1 MAIRKNIFIVSLFF
15 MAAFSLQS
23 CGKFHTEENG
33 SVSVALSFI
42 DKDDRDEVTIDD
54 AKLWIFNGDGG
65 LVCDRSYHSASELA
79 LQRYFLEPGRYL
91 FVTAVNL
98 VDPFTWTDPT
108 VNGQDL
114 VFGLKDPIASP
125 SHALYGVNEVLVEND
140 KSLVVN
146 SEIRRVLSELSV
158 TISGAPAG
166 STVKATVRSNA
177 SGIYPGRKDP
187 DGLYGLATNDEVR
200 SIMFPE
206 VREEGGV
213 IATPTLRLMPTI
225 GRSESTIIYLT
236 ITLAGGN
243 ELECAILAPPMRP
256 SGKYILTLKYD
267 EMRATMIVDPYKI
280 NEWTEGW
287 VVNGEILD
295 PDD

>member
-1 MAIRKNIFIVSLFF
+1 

-23 CGKFHTEENG
+23 CGKFHTDENG

-54 AKLWIFNGDGG
+54 AKLWIFNGEGG
-65 LVCDRSYHSASELA
+65 LVCDRAYRSASELA
-79 LQRYFLEPGRYL
+79 LQRYFLEPGSYL

-98 VDPFTWTDPT
+98 VDPFTWTDPIE
-108 VNGQDL
+108 NGQDL
-114 VFGLKDPIASP
+114 VFGLKDPVASP
-125 SHALYGVNEVLVEND
+125 SHALYGVNEVVVEKD

-158 TISGAPAG
+158 MISGAPAG
-166 STVKATVRSNA
+166 SSVKAKVRSNA

-206 VREEGGV
+206 AHVEGGV
-213 IATPTLRLMPTI
+213 IATPVLRLMPTI
-225 GRSESTIIYLT
+225 GGSESTIIYLT
-236 ITLAGGN
+236 ITLASGN
-243 ELECAILAPPMRP
+243 ELECTIIAPPMHP
-256 SGKYILTLKYD
+256 SGKYILTLKYN